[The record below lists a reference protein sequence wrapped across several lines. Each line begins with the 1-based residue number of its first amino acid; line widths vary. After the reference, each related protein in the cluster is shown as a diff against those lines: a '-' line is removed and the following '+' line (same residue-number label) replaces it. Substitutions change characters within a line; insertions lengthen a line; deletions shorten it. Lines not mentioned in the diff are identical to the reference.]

1 MEDSKEKAS
10 RINKWNEKYPE
21 KCGTGLHKKKENF
34 SQK

>member
-10 RINKWNEKYPE
+10 RINKWNEKYPR
-21 KCGTGLHKKKENF
+21 GAGLHKKKENF